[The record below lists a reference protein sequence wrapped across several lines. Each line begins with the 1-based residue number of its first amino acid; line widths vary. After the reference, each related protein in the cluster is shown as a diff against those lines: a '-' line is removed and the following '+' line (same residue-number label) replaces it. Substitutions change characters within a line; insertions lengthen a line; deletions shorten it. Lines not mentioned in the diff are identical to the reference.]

1 MHNAGQARPIK
12 VRNRSASNNAVS
24 GNSVSGIAE
33 RLFMVAAKLEDS
45 EERDRGRQDH
55 KERWKS

>member
-1 MHNAGQARPIK
+1 MK

-24 GNSVSGIAE
+24 SNTVNGIAE